1 MDSMNKLRKLKKTA
15 KEVKIMMAML
25 FVINIAKGK
34 RTFASVP
41 AFLKEQVK
49 ECLIDMD
56 LEHLAHE

>member
-1 MDSMNKLRKLKKTA
+1 MA

-25 FVINIAKGK
+25 FAINIAKGK

-56 LEHLAHE
+56 LEHLAQE